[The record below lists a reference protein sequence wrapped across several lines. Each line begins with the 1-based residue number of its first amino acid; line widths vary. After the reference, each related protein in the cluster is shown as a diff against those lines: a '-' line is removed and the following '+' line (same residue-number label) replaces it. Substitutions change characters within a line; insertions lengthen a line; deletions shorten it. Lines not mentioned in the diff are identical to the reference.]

1 MNNKHP
7 DAEDQT
13 PEGQS
18 RRRFLRKAA
27 YASPVLLTLPAM
39 PSFAQQGSAGSPG
52 DGGDGGDPGGGD
64 PGTGERDCDNPLQPI
79 ESDIATNMC
88 HFTSDPVTGAPF
100 ADGDDIIV
108 PLTEAGVT
116 DHLNHGDAFGTC
128 DEFFCGA
135 S

>member
-1 MNNKHP
+1 MGSKIP

-18 RRRFLRKAA
+18 RRRFLRKAV

-52 DGGDGGDPGGGD
+52 DPGDGGDPGGGG
-64 PGTGERDCDNPLQPI
+64 PGSGEIDCGNPLEPIDSDVAENMCRFTFDEDTGEFGF
-79 ESDIATNMC
+79 E
-88 HFTSDPVTGAPF
+88 
-100 ADGDDIIV
+100 DIIV
-108 PLTEAGVT
+108 SNNDV
-116 DHLNHGDAFGTC
+116 DAELAQGSLRGTC
-128 DEFFCGA
+128 ASFFCNA